1 MIFRVY
7 LSIRA
12 IVFSLLSQ
20 IILIYHDFNGN
31 FRILKWRYLL
41 YHIIRPYFVR
51 IFPYIGLKH
60 RPYIYIYVYMY
71 ICVYIRCLQFRL
83 LKWPCRISRVN
94 NRLTEFIDQFIPGG
108 HHLVVISIY
117 LSILSCL
124 VLSTYTG
131 WWFQPI

>member
-1 MIFRVY
+1 M
-7 LSIRA
+7 
-12 IVFSLLSQ
+12 
-20 IILIYHDFNGN
+20 
-31 FRILKWRYLL
+31 
-41 YHIIRPYFVR
+41 R

-60 RPYIYIYVYMY
+60 RPYIYMY

-117 LSILSCL
+117 LSCL
-124 VLSTYTG
+124 VLSCLPILVGGFNPSENYESQLRLLVRTYG
-131 WWFQPI
+131 KIKFMFQTTNQIPSGKLTLLLNMTI